1 MKSVLQGV
9 WGTPHQAKGGDSSE
23 SPPGVFWLQKTLLA
37 TFVGNLTLLGESFV
51 PCLHA
56 EAKTS
61 KGNELLQGLFHKACA
76 KIDHSQFTFLMLHTQ
91 NPFTKKSRDRLTAD
105 KASAA
110 HLQLRAS
117 LAFD

>member
-37 TFVGNLTLLGESFV
+37 TFVGNLTLLGESVV

-76 KIDHSQFTFLMLHTQ
+76 KLDHSQFTFLTLHTQ
-91 NPFTKKSRDRLTAD
+91 NPFTKKLHGRLTAG
-105 KASAA
+105 
-110 HLQLRAS
+110 LRAS

>member
-37 TFVGNLTLLGESFV
+37 TFVGNLTLLGESVV

-61 KGNELLQGLFHKACA
+61 KGNELLQGFFHKAYA
-76 KIDHSQFTFLMLHTQ
+76 KLDHSQFTFLMLHTQ
-91 NPFTKKSRDRLTAD
+91 NPFTKKSHGRLTAG
-105 KASAA
+105 
-110 HLQLRAS
+110 LRAS

>member
-23 SPPGVFWLQKTLLA
+23 SPPAVFWLQKTLLA
-37 TFVGNLTLLGESFV
+37 TFVGNLTLLGESVV

-61 KGNELLQGLFHKACA
+61 KGNELLQGILHKDRDKDERALEKA
-76 KIDHSQFTFLMLHTQ
+76 DALHSNKINLPIL
-91 NPFTKKSRDRLTAD
+91 PWY
-105 KASAA
+105 
-110 HLQLRAS
+110 
-117 LAFD
+117 